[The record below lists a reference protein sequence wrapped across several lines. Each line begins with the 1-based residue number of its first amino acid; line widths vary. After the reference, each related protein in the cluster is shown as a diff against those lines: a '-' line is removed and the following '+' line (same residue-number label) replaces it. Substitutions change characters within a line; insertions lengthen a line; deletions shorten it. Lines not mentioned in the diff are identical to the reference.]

1 MLGFFL
7 GNTLSREIVMENT
20 PRLYDTLVLV
30 LSQHAQWVDQRHLK
44 TLAWMMVGL
53 IQSSWISLS
62 AWAPS
67 VVSRAQYA
75 QSTVRRFRRW
85 LDNDKIEVGSLYG
98 PLMQQALA
106 EWGEH
111 VLSIALDT
119 SMLWNTYCVARIS
132 VIYRGRAVPLVWCV
146 LEHGSASVSYDTYK
160 DLLDRAALLLPGHG
174 KVVFL
179 ADRGFAD
186 TELMC
191 HLHRLGW
198 HFRIRIKSSF
208 WLYRRGRPRCKVERL
223 AVARGH
229 ACFWPRVFITEK
241 RYGPVHLAVAR
252 PQQGNDVWYVLSD
265 EPTDVPTL
273 EEYGLRFDIE
283 ENFLDDKSNG
293 FQLES
298 SLIRSAP
305 ALTRLCLVLAMT
317 TLYLVAQ
324 GVEVVKQGKRRWVDP
339 HWFRGQSYLKIG
351 WNWVKLALSRGMD
364 LITTMH
370 LTSDCDPEPAMA
382 SKRQYQH
389 YCQTRFAFECQD
401 AA

>member
-1 MLGFFL
+1 M
-7 GNTLSREIVMENT
+7 TMANT
-20 PRLYDTLVLV
+20 PHLYDTLVHV
-30 LSQHAQWVDQRHLK
+30 LSQHATWLDQRHLK

-53 IQSSWISLS
+53 IQSGWINLT
-62 AWAPS
+62 AWAPY

-85 LDNDKIEVGSLYG
+85 LNNDKLDVLALYG
-98 PLMQQALA
+98 PVVTQALA
-106 EWGEH
+106 EWGEQALY
-111 VLSIALDT
+111 VALDT
-119 SMLWNTYCVARIS
+119 SMLWDTYCLLRLS
-132 VIYRGRAVPLVWCV
+132 MIYRGRAVPLVWCV
-146 LEHGSASVSYDTYK
+146 LQHGSAQVAFEAYR
-160 DLLDRAALLLPGHG
+160 DLLERAALLLPRSC

-186 TELMC
+186 TELMA
-191 HLHRLGW
+191 HLQRLGW
-198 HFRIRIKSSF
+198 HWRIRIKSSF

-229 ACFWPRVFITEK
+229 AGFWHRVCITEK

-252 PQQGNDVWYVLSD
+252 PHSGTDVWYVLSD
-265 EPTDVPTL
+265 EPTNGKTF

-298 SLIRSAP
+298 SLIRSAQ

-324 GVEVVKQGKRRWVDP
+324 GTEVVKQGKRRWVDP
-339 HWFRGQSYLKIG
+339 HWFRGQSYMKIG
-351 WNWVKLALSRGMD
+351 WNWVKLALSKGLD
-364 LITTMH
+364 LITNVH
-370 LTSDCDPEPAMA
+370 LSNACDPEPAMA

-389 YCQTRFAFECQD
+389 DCQTRFAFEFHD